1 MMITQ
6 SNETMANGHAELEGL
21 VPGYVMGT
29 LTPTESAALKRHL
42 AECEIC
48 RREIPHCEFLADHVP
63 SAAETW
69 KPSPAH
75 FAKIL
80 AVVDKLEAA
89 AGKPE
94 KRRLAAPPGL
104 FRRMNTYLTQTPRP
118 MRWTLVLE
126 TFAFAALALFVVLPH
141 DPNSTADVAY
151 ETLSNIETPTTT
163 QGLFVRLM
171 FTEDMTTGELSGLM
185 KQTKAQ
191 IRQGP
196 SAVGYYMVEVSTE
209 DAAKSLTT
217 FRTHPKVRL
226 ALSVEPLSSDP

>member
-1 MMITQ
+1 MTTTQ
-6 SNETMANGHAELEGL
+6 PNETMAKEHAELEGL

-48 RREIPHCEFLADHVP
+48 RREIPHCEFLADHLP
-63 SAAETW
+63 SATETW

-80 AVVDKLEAA
+80 AEVDKLEAA

-118 MRWTLVLE
+118 VRWTLALE
-126 TFAFAALALFVVLPH
+126 TFAFAVLALFVMLPH
-141 DPNSTADVAY
+141 EPNLSAGATY
-151 ETLSNIETPTTT
+151 ETLSNTE
-163 QGLFVRLM
+163 
-171 FTEDMTTGELSGLM
+171 TEDMTTRELSGLM
-185 KQTKAQ
+185 KQAKAQ

-196 SAVGYYMVEVSTE
+196 SAVGYYTVEVSTE
-209 DAAKSLTT
+209 DAAKSLAAL
-217 FRTHPKVRL
+217 RGHPKVRL
-226 ALSVEPLSSDP
+226 ALPVEPLSSKP